1 MNAEAITVSTD
12 AKLLAH
18 LHATS
23 FDDAWSD
30 VFFETMLGQMGVTA
44 LATRDGFILMRCV
57 AGEAEVLTLAVDPA
71 SRGHGL
77 GYRLVEA
84 GLVLAL
90 AHAATRCFLE
100 VAEDNAPAIA
110 IYRKAGFATISER
123 NDYYTRGPYKIRALM
138 MEWRTQN
145 TST

>member
-1 MNAEAITVSTD
+1 MSTAIAVSTD
-12 AKLLAH
+12 AKLLAR

-23 FDDAWSD
+23 FDDAWSET
-30 VFFETMLGQMGVTA
+30 FFDAMLGQLGVTA
-44 LATRDGFILMRCV
+44 LATADGFILMRCV
-57 AGEAEVLTLAVDPA
+57 AGEGEVLTLAVDPA
-71 SRGHGL
+71 ARGQGL

-110 IYRKAGFATISER
+110 IYKKAGFVTISAR
-123 NDYYTRGPYKIRALM
+123 KNYYSRGSEKIGALL
-138 MEWRTQN
+138 MEWRTPHIAA
-145 TST
+145 